1 MALPKK
7 QKTPQSEIK
16 HAKDLKKNL
25 RTTTM
30 TTIKFDDFL
39 ENELA
44 DNNFKEGFLTEKAI
58 LESAI
63 AVSDARQTAGLT
75 QRELASLSHVPQSTI
90 ARIERGHNT
99 SIETMSKI
107 ALALNKNLTIKI
119 S

>member
-1 MALPKK
+1 
-7 QKTPQSEIK
+7 
-16 HAKDLKKNL
+16 
-25 RTTTM
+25 M

-75 QRELASLSHVPQSTI
+75 QRGASFPISCPTVYHCSH
-90 ARIERGHNT
+90 
-99 SIETMSKI
+99 
-107 ALALNKNLTIKI
+107 
-119 S
+119 

>member
-1 MALPKK
+1 
-7 QKTPQSEIK
+7 
-16 HAKDLKKNL
+16 
-25 RTTTM
+25 M

-44 DNNFKEGFLTEKAI
+44 DNKFKEGFLTEKAI

-63 AVSDARQTAGLT
+63 AVYDARQTAGLT

-90 ARIERGHNT
+90 ARIECGCNT
-99 SIETMSKI
+99 SIETINKL
-107 ALALNKNLTIKI
+107 ALALGKKLTISI